1 MALEQTVDFR
11 VVILKCMQSRPHI
24 TIAICTYNR
33 SGYLKDTLKDLA
45 AQTARRDSYEIL
57 VVNNNSDDSTS
68 SICDRFS
75 QSNPDIRFRAV
86 VELNQGLS
94 HARNRAVKEALGEAI
109 YFIDDDVY
117 LPVDYVE
124 KAVKYSK
131 EKPNTLSAG
140 GRIWVHFDDEEGQPN
155 WIPGELMPM
164 FGLHDLGDEDRI
176 YPQSNFPRG
185 GNMMVRKSVFDTFG
199 LFDTNLGRTGKELLG
214 SEEKAFFERIRKN
227 GVQLRYWSG
236 LELNHRI
243 GNERLKTGFLKK
255 QSAGIGKSE
264 RLRVKGSFKEFL
276 KKLAAEE
283 IKFAGSIILAIFYLF
298 RLRPK
303 AALFILRFRY
313 WVMIGFLRG

>member
-1 MALEQTVDFR
+1 MDFR
-11 VVILKCMQSRPHI
+11 GVILKCMQTRPHI

-57 VVNNNSDDSTS
+57 VVNNNSADNTS
-68 SICDRFS
+68 AICDRFS
-75 QSNPDIRFRAV
+75 QSNPANRFRAV
-86 VELNQGLS
+86 VEVNQGLS
-94 HARNRAVKEALGEAI
+94 YARNRAVKEAQGEAI
-109 YFIDDDVY
+109 FFIDDDVI

-124 KAVKYSK
+124 KALKYSQA
-131 EKPNTLSAG
+131 KPNTLSAG

-185 GNMMVRKSVFDTFG
+185 GNMMVRKSIFNTFS

-227 GVQLRYWSG
+227 GVQLRYWAG
-236 LELNHRI
+236 LELTHRI
-243 GNERLKTGFLKK
+243 GSDRLETGFLKK

-264 RLRVKGSFKEFL
+264 RLRVEGSFKKFL
-276 KKLAAEE
+276 KKMVEE
-283 IKFAGSIILAIFYLF
+283 GIKLAGSIILAIFYLI
-298 RLRPK
+298 RMRPK

-313 WVMIGFLRG
+313 WVLLGFLRG